1 MQFAQPVT
9 AHRAPSVRVAAAQAA
24 ATSARILIVDDQS
37 QNLTLLTRL
46 LNGSGF
52 SRIDTTVDPFEVMGL
67 LRQHQPDLLILDLH
81 MPGLDGFT
89 LLELMRDLLP
99 PAGQLPVLVVT
110 GDRDPAVKQRALE
123 LGARDF
129 VAKPFNPVEV
139 VLRIGNLLETRAL
152 HRQLLEHNRTLEGIV
167 RLRTQELEEAR
178 HEMLDRLARA
188 AEYRDDDTGD
198 HARRVGA
205 LAGRLARAMNLP
217 PQDVELIS
225 RAAPLH
231 DVGKV
236 GIPDAVL
243 LKTGPLTDAEFAV
256 VKMHTVIGAEILSGS
271 QEPLLRTAE
280 QIARSHHERWDG
292 QGYPA
297 GLAGADIPLAG
308 RITAVADSFDVM
320 THDRRFVAAM
330 GEMEALDEIARERGK
345 QFDPAVVD
353 ALLSLADHGE
363 LAA

>member
-1 MQFAQPVT
+1 MT
-9 AHRAPSVRVAAAQAA
+9 
-24 ATSARILIVDDQS
+24 TTARILIVDDQC

-46 LNGSGF
+46 LNGSGYT
-52 SRIDTTVDPFEVMGL
+52 RIDTTVDPFEVMGR
-67 LRQHQPDLLILDLH
+67 LRQQQPDLLILDLH

-89 LLELMRDLLP
+89 LLDLMHDLLP
-99 PAGQLPVLVVT
+99 PKGTLPVLVVT

-152 HRQLLEHNRTLEGIV
+152 HRQLLEHKRTLEGIV

-178 HEMLDRLARA
+178 HEMLERLARA

-198 HARRVGA
+198 HARRVGE
-205 LAGRLARAMNLP
+205 LAGRLARALNLP

-243 LKTGPLTDAEFAV
+243 LKSGSLTDSEFAV

-271 QEPLLRTAE
+271 QEPLLCTAE

-292 QGYPA
+292 RGYPA
-297 GLAGADIPLAG
+297 GLAGPDIPLAG

-320 THDRRFVAAM
+320 THHRRFVAAVS
-330 GEMEALDEIARERGK
+330 EAEALDEIVRERGK

-353 ALLSLADHGE
+353 ALVSLADHGE